1 MSRRKNPSPRKYCVE
16 LAPDEP
22 LVFAAG
28 YDEAILGIAWRE
40 GVPVVAY
47 STNAILAT
55 LCRRDRMKRDEAQ
68 EFFDFNILGAWV
80 GEQTPFFV
88 QLITPNRP

>member
-1 MSRRKNPSPRKYCVE
+1 MSRRKNPSLRKCCIE

-22 LVFAAG
+22 LVFADG

-40 GVPVVAY
+40 GAPVVAY
-47 STNAILAT
+47 STDTILAT
-55 LCRRDRMKRDEAQ
+55 LCRCERMERDEAQ

-88 QLITPNRP
+88 QLITPNKP